1 MASQLTTSNCLLSR
15 CVLCVFFQQFFFSL
29 QSIKVSQ
36 SLPFNSFKTTKL
48 YFFLKW
54 SSIILI
60 TFNGTFVRHMW
71 PDLAKFRHFGKILSL
86 WAIFWMSYLVFGIL
100 LYYLWHFYAT
110 GQIFV
115 VVNDQIL
122 NSYKAIW
129 SHWAGMLKVHK
140 MLFLLKL
147 CR

>member
-48 YFFLKW
+48 YFLLKW

-60 TFNGTFVRHMW
+60 TFNGTFVRHSVT
-71 PDLAKFRHFGKILSL
+71 RFGKISPLWQNFKSL
-86 WAIFWMSYLVFGIL
+86 GNFLNVLFSIWHTF
-100 LYYLWHFYAT
+100 WHFYAT

-129 SHWAGMLKVHK
+129 SHWAGMLKVRK